1 MRHTK
6 TFLRADGSK
15 VQISVTLTVDFTQST
30 PRYDWDV
37 HVCPPRKRT
46 YYGVLNHDDYS
57 WRGLD
62 RDARNAADLKRKLQ
76 HVTMAEVQDVA
87 LELWAK
93 VQPVFDTSNAERI
106 HGGAGLTNQP
116 ETPTPLDGASC

>member
-37 HVCPPRKRT
+37 YARGPRKRT
-46 YYGVLNHDDYS
+46 FFGVTNHDDYS
-57 WRGLD
+57 WRALG
-62 RDARNAADLKRKLQ
+62 RDARNAADLQRKLE
-76 HVTMAEVQDVA
+76 HVTMAEVQETA
-87 LELWAK
+87 LELWALVK
-93 VQPVFDTSNAERI
+93 PDFNTSNKSSSF
-106 HGGAGLTNQP
+106 GAAAP
-116 ETPTPLDGASC
+116 